1 MLCTI
6 TCEEFKHSS
15 AKPFFLASSV
25 MLLLLLLSSVHELIK
40 RMRLNFVKS
49 RISKKSSASALWRV
63 DTISIT
69 FLKFNLWC
77 KYYVRY
83 IYLSECTFKNTGI
96 LNTHLL
102 PHKTIFY
109 DEATNATQNNFKFL
123 FSLHNNIVS
132 LVLYLGAIY
141 EDVRDIFMAW

>member
-1 MLCTI
+1 MHYGELVQYLPRFKSLIYDVNIMLG
-6 TCEEFKHSS
+6 
-15 AKPFFLASSV
+15 
-25 MLLLLLLSSVHELIK
+25 
-40 RMRLNFVKS
+40 
-49 RISKKSSASALWRV
+49 
-63 DTISIT
+63 
-69 FLKFNLWC
+69 
-77 KYYVRY
+77 
-83 IYLSECTFKNTGI
+83 IYMSECTFKNTGI